1 MTAVPNLNSLK
12 QAPESIGDGFGF
24 EAVLFLSL
32 PFGTYF
38 SSNFRAKPIYLY
50 RCCQNARIDL
60 CRSLG
65 RCHGHFGSHDFDDG
79 NVSGAAQPMF
89 LPEFD
94 HPAPQHRVVQT
105 ELPAQSRDPTTAR
118 HHKVTAVGVACA
130 LPRLEA
136 VCLIIAVTQC
146 LIYVYVADWETSRD
160 LKRMGFKPELSGS
173 R

>member
-1 MTAVPNLNSLK
+1 MGTLALMILTM
-12 QAPESIGDGFGF
+12 GM
-24 EAVLFLSL
+24 FLARR
-32 PFGTYF
+32 
-38 SSNFRAKPIYLY
+38 N
-50 RCCQNARIDL
+50 RCPL
-60 CRSLG
+60 
-65 RCHGHFGSHDFDDG
+65 
-79 NVSGAAQPMF
+79 

-105 ELPAQSRDPTTAR
+105 ELPAQCRDRTTAR